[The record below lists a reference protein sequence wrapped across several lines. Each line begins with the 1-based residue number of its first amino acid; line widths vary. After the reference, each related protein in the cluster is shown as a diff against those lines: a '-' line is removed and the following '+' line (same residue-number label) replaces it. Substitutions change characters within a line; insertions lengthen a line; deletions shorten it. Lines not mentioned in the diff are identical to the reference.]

1 MSKHVEI
8 RLCTGRAKR
17 TFFNDLIHTSS
28 FSLRLIQE
36 VHDLHATIADLHG
49 KLRQEEN
56 AVQHLLRT
64 KSTLEQDLAIKN
76 NSLFIDLDKVLG
88 IRRTFTITAPEK
100 SAVTSVTFS
109 HPRGLITA

>member
-1 MSKHVEI
+1 M
-8 RLCTGRAKR
+8 T
-17 TFFNDLIHTSS
+17 
-28 FSLRLIQE
+28 
-36 VHDLHATIADLHG
+36 DLHG

-76 NSLFIDLDKVLG
+76 NSLFIDSDKVMG
-88 IRRTFTITAPEK
+88 IRRTFTMAAPEK
-100 SAVTSVTFS
+100 SSVTSVTFS

>member
-1 MSKHVEI
+1 MLKHVEI
-8 RLCTGRAKR
+8 LPCKGALTYSINKKQ
-17 TFFNDLIHTSS
+17 TYIYINF
-28 FSLRLIQE
+28 RLIQE
-36 VHDLHATIADLHG
+36 VHDLHAAVTDLHG

-76 NSLFIDLDKVLG
+76 NSLFIDSDKVMG
-88 IRRTFTITAPEK
+88 IRRTFTIDAPQR
-100 SAVTSVTFS
+100 SAVTSVSFS

>member
-1 MSKHVEI
+1 MLKHVEI
-8 RLCTGRAKR
+8 RLCIGTS
-17 TFFNDLIHTSS
+17 TSHILLIFLCFFEC
-28 FSLRLIQE
+28 RLIQE
-36 VHDLHATIADLHG
+36 VHDLHATVADLHG

-100 SAVTSVTFS
+100 STLTSVSFS

>member
-1 MSKHVEI
+1 MLKHVEMLRCI
-8 RLCTGRAKR
+8 GSFHSFQNQT
-17 TFFNDLIHTSS
+17 TSFL
-28 FSLRLIQE
+28 FSIFRLIQE

-56 AVQHLLRT
+56 AIQHLLRT

-88 IRRTFTITAPEK
+88 IRRTFTITAPEQ